1 LTSSF
6 IPDLLGGY
14 GKEKDLVAAH
24 MTLRTRGVAFQ
35 VFEVSLSMATA
46 SVRPDR
52 FMTFVALKVWMSRR
66 TFPRVV
72 PARNRFVNGNCF
84 PVE

>member
-1 LTSSF
+1 
-6 IPDLLGGY
+6 LGGY

-52 FMTFVALKVWMSRR
+52 FMTFVALESMDEQTNVSSRR
-66 TFPRVV
+66 PGAQPLRRWKLFSRRVNKLSLS
-72 PARNRFVNGNCF
+72 P
-84 PVE
+84 